1 MASESDSDVVRS
13 EAFTQSN
20 WVNVLSAMDATYAE
34 LLDHQ
39 TKLEEQNA
47 ELHEVRRLL
56 GSILGSISDV
66 MVVLDRE
73 GGIEDASDSFRQTI
87 GGDVDGKI
95 FADHLRQG
103 DRHAFAEAWGQLRF
117 LKTPPSF
124 EIEINGAE
132 GAAPFE
138 LTLSPRQNDRGRF
151 VGAVILGRPLGELR
165 RAYLELAESHDELKQ
180 TQAHLVRNEK
190 LASLGRLLAG
200 VAHELN
206 NPISFVYANAHAL
219 ERYVQRFE
227 SYFARVT
234 AGASR
239 AELIALR
246 DELKLERALA
256 NLRSAIDGARDGAE
270 RVRDIVADLRR
281 LSSDG
286 GGEMEAFDL
295 VSVSEVAAR
304 WVERGSKSGITP
316 KITGEAGLTVM
327 GNPGHI
333 QQIVMN
339 LVQNAMDAM
348 KDVEEPRLTLT
359 VKREADLAV
368 LTVAD
373 NGPGVP
379 ERLAASIF
387 DPFFTTKAVGSGT
400 GLGLAI
406 SHKIAEEHGGRLNV
420 VPGGDGATFRLEL
433 PMGDAK

>member
-1 MASESDSDVVRS
+1 
-13 EAFTQSN
+13 
-20 WVNVLSAMDATYAE
+20 
-34 LLDHQ
+34 
-39 TKLEEQNA
+39 
-47 ELHEVRRLL
+47 
-56 GSILGSISDV
+56 
-66 MVVLDRE
+66 
-73 GGIEDASDSFRQTI
+73 
-87 GGDVDGKI
+87 
-95 FADHLRQG
+95 
-103 DRHAFAEAWGQLRF
+103 
-117 LKTPPSF
+117 
-124 EIEINGAE
+124 
-132 GAAPFE
+132 
-138 LTLSPRQNDRGRF
+138 
-151 VGAVILGRPLGELR
+151 
-165 RAYLELAESHDELKQ
+165 
-180 TQAHLVRNEK
+180 
-190 LASLGRLLAG
+190 
-200 VAHELN
+200 
-206 NPISFVYANAHAL
+206 
-219 ERYVQRFE
+219 
-227 SYFARVT
+227 
-234 AGASR
+234 
-239 AELIALR
+239 
-246 DELKLERALA
+246 
-256 NLRSAIDGARDGAE
+256 
-270 RVRDIVADLRR
+270 
-281 LSSDG
+281 
-286 GGEMEAFDL
+286 MEAFDL